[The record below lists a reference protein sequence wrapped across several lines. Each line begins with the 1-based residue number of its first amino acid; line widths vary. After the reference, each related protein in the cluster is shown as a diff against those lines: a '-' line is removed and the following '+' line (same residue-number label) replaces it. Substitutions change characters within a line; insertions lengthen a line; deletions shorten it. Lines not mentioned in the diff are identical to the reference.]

1 MLHALAKHGGM
12 SLTLACDGDLWID
25 DHHTAEDCAL
35 ALGAAFK
42 KALGPVKGIKRYGT
56 GHAPLDEALS
66 RAVIDISSRPYCVA
80 ELGLKRE
87 KIGDL
92 SCEMIPHVF
101 HSFAMEAGV
110 TLHVDCLRGDN
121 DHHRAESAFKALALA
136 IKEAITRTGS
146 DDVPST
152 KGEYAAEK
160 PKTSQLISAK
170 ISADPLKLMYSYFH
184 PFVLQAFC
192 ENVDEEKLFT
202 LPGFHENV
210 DTLYARVCVCA

>member
-1 MLHALAKHGGM
+1 MSLPIRSATVERITNETKIKCSLSLDVDAASAKQEIDVQTGIGFLDHMLHALAKHGGM
-12 SLTLACDGDLWID
+12 SLSLTCAGDLHID

-35 ALGAAFK
+35 ALGEAFK
-42 KALGPVKGIKRYGT
+42 AALGPVRGIRRYGT

-87 KIGDL
+87 KIGEL

-101 HSFAMEAGV
+101 HSFAMAAGV

-136 IKEAITRTGS
+136 IREAVTRTGR

-152 KGEYAAEK
+152 KG
-160 PKTSQLISAK
+160 
-170 ISADPLKLMYSYFH
+170 
-184 PFVLQAFC
+184 VL
-192 ENVDEEKLFT
+192 
-202 LPGFHENV
+202 
-210 DTLYARVCVCA
+210 